1 MEHVVGGSRVRCVIV
16 VDDDD
21 DDDVLSHNNE
31 NWSK

>member
-21 DDDVLSHNNE
+21 DDDVLSQNR
-31 NWSK
+31 